1 MLRIELVRDTITNSK
16 SIIIKAMTEKVVYV
30 EHPERTVLG
39 GSGLCDYYMKTIP
52 KLCVEGNIHVL
63 CSVVCF

>member
-1 MLRIELVRDTITNSK
+1 MRIETVRDTIANSK
-16 SIIIKAMTEKVVYV
+16 SIIIKAMKEKVVYV
-30 EHPERTVLG
+30 EQTERTVYG

-63 CSVVCF
+63 CSIVCF